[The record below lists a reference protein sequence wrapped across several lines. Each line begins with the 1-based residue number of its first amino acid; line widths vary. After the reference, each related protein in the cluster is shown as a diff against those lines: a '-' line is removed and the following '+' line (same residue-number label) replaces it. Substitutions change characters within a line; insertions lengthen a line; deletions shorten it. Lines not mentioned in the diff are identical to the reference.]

1 MSPTNICI
9 QPYALV
15 NLWSF
20 CITILYHHFDLT
32 AYCLIQQTPLTNKM
46 LNILVHTL
54 WYVLYRSR
62 SFHKSLNQNVYC
74 LLLMDAV
81 VVHWCVNQHYRG
93 HLSTT
98 WQTAKCQPSTGRPQ
112 TSSSLPRPYHAQWA
126 MIAILVW
133 FWYFWYWSWH
143 IEMGDFRMKNYH
155 WTLSF
160 QILYLLTLYDLLL
173 YLFF

>member
-1 MSPTNICI
+1 MTNTYSRQTKNTCNPCVSN
-9 QPYALV
+9 QY
-15 NLWSF
+15 
-20 CITILYHHFDLT
+20 LYTTL
-32 AYCLIQQTPLTNKM
+32 CSSEPLI
-46 LNILVHTL
+46 TL